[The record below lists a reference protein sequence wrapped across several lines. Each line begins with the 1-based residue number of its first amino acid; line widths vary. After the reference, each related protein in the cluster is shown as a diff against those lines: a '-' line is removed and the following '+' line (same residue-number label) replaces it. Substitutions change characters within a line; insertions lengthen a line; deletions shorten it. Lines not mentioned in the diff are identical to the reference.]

1 MSRRGFYIYENMD
14 SWQRFNETSLPNK
27 KEFYSNLS
35 VEDIA
40 DSDFKHNMLQ
50 MVEKGTRGEMCHT
63 VHWYGKANN
72 KYMKD

>member
-14 SWQRFNETSLPNK
+14 SWQRFNESSLPNK

-50 MVEKGTRGEMCHT
+50 MVEKGTRGEMYHT
-63 VHWYGKANN
+63 VH
-72 KYMKD
+72 

>member
-50 MVEKGTRGEMCHT
+50 MVEKVPEAKCATQSIDMERQIIKT
-63 VHWYGKANN
+63 
-72 KYMKD
+72 

>member
-50 MVEKGTRGEMCHT
+50 MVEKGTRGKMCHT
-63 VHWYGKANN
+63 VH
-72 KYMKD
+72 

>member
-63 VHWYGKANN
+63 VH
-72 KYMKD
+72 